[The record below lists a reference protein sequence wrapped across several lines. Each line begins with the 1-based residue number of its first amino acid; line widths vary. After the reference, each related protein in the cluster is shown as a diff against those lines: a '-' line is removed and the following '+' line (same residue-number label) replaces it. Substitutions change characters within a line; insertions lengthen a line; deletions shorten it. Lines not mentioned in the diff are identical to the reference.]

1 MAKYFGLVGYTVS
14 VETAP
19 GVWEPSIVEKPVY
32 GDIVRDNVNNLRG
45 ENQVNDNVKIN
56 NQISIVMDPFV
67 MKNFSSMIYITYADI
82 KWRIVTV
89 EVKYP
94 RLLISMGEVY
104 ND

>member
-1 MAKYFGLVGYTVS
+1 MARYFGKVGYLIST
-14 VETAP
+14 ETSP
-19 GVWEPSIVEKPVY
+19 GIWEPTIVEKSVY
-32 GDIVRDNVNNLRG
+32 GTIVRDNVNNLRA

-94 RLLISMGEVY
+94 ELLISMGEVY

>member
-1 MAKYFGLVGYTVS
+1 MAKYFGKIGYS
-14 VETAP
+14 ISKETSP
-19 GVWEPSIVEKPVY
+19 GIWEPVICEKDVY
-32 GDIVRDNVNNLRG
+32 GDIVRDNVNNLRA

-67 MKNFSSMIYITYADI
+67 MKNFSSMVYITYADV

-104 ND
+104 NG